1 MGKPVEGSPLN
12 STTFA
17 SGLVTSLRCSGADH
31 YPLRYTSATHCGPPT
46 PAQLASQW
54 FLLKSFVMV
63 PLHSQ
68 RYTLFGFRVP
78 AVLP

>member
-17 SGLVTSLRCSGADH
+17 SGLVTSLRCSGADQ
-31 YPLRYTSATHCGPPT
+31 YPVRITSATHCEPPAR
-46 PAQLASQW
+46 AQLASQW

-63 PLHSQ
+63 PFPSQ
-68 RYTLFGFRVP
+68 RCPLFSFRVP
-78 AVLP
+78 AVLL